1 MPIFNHLVTSQESRT
16 CQVFVVSI
24 SNHMIYGGLDS
35 LNCGNTCFDYIQI
48 VVEVAGEKVIVVI
61 ADALVA
67 V

>member
-1 MPIFNHLVTSQESRT
+1 
-16 CQVFVVSI
+16 
-24 SNHMIYGGLDS
+24 MIYGGLDS

-48 VVEVAGEKVIVVI
+48 LVEIAGEKVIVVI